1 MKAALGLIETVGLAA
16 AIEAADTAVK
26 SANVV
31 LVGYELSRGGGLV
44 TVKLAGDVGAV
55 KAAVEA
61 GSAAAR
67 KVNKV
72 WSVQVIPRP
81 AEHIEQLIKNRETVG
96 CGSDDVQKEDKS
108 EKMKEAVSDKE
119 EDKEEENEE
128 EIEKEFEDEADT
140 KKEYAEGERNMEAE
154 EKEELE
160 AGKKEE
166 KESEKSGKDENE
178 EDGDNKGEVTC
189 NLCGDPACP
198 RKKGELRTYCIH
210 YDELKNK

>member
-1 MKAALGLIETVGLAA
+1 VKTALGLIETVGLAA

-31 LVGYELSRGGGLV
+31 LIGYELSRGGGLV

-67 KVNKV
+67 NINKV

-81 AEHIEQLIKNRETVG
+81 AEHIEQLIKNEETVG
-96 CGSDDVQKEDKS
+96 HVDNDVQKEDKS
-108 EKMKEAVSDKE
+108 EEMKEVVSYKE
-119 EDKEEENEE
+119 EKENEE
-128 EIEKEFEDEADT
+128 ETEKEFEDEADA
-140 KKEYAEGERNMEAE
+140 KKEDAEGEKDEKTD

-160 AGKKEE
+160 TRKKEE
-166 KESEKSGKDENE
+166 KEPEKSGKGEGE

-198 RKKGELRTYCIH
+198 RKKGELRTNCIH
-210 YDELKNK
+210 YDELENK